1 MSMKTQRLLG
11 ILSVLTNTKK
21 VTVLEL
27 AEKFEVSKRTI
38 FRDLDTLLCAGFPI
52 VSHSGIGGGISIM
65 EEYKINTN
73 ILSFADTEKIYT
85 ALNALNSIE
94 KDEAIT
100 NLIAKLVPAPEK
112 DIFTKS
118 QYVINLSSWF
128 YDEFTYEKATTL
140 HQAISK
146 QCCVKI
152 EYCSNKGRTVRT
164 IEPHKLVFKSSLW
177 YLYAYCQKRKSFR
190 MFRLNRIVSF
200 EITDIKFQK
209 RPTDIIKF
217 DTKYGE
223 NLFSKEYREGY
234 IKVVLEYDPKDEFSI
249 SSKIDASF
257 FHRIE
262 DSSDKSQIQFYT
274 SDLTW
279 ANELVFSL
287 LDKVK
292 VISPSELRD
301 TISTKLNEINLFYK
315 G

>member
-1 MSMKTQRLLG
+1 
-11 ILSVLTNTKK
+11 
-21 VTVLEL
+21 
-27 AEKFEVSKRTI
+27 
-38 FRDLDTLLCAGFPI
+38 
-52 VSHSGIGGGISIM
+52 
-65 EEYKINTN
+65 
-73 ILSFADTEKIYT
+73 
-85 ALNALNSIE
+85 
-94 KDEAIT
+94 
-100 NLIAKLVPAPEK
+100 
-112 DIFTKS
+112 
-118 QYVINLSSWF
+118 
-128 YDEFTYEKATTL
+128 
-140 HQAISK
+140 
-146 QCCVKI
+146 
-152 EYCSNKGRTVRT
+152 
-164 IEPHKLVFKSSLW
+164 
-177 YLYAYCQKRKSFR
+177 

-200 EITDIKFQK
+200 EITD
-209 RPTDIIKF
+209 IKF

>member
-1 MSMKTQRLLG
+1 
-11 ILSVLTNTKK
+11 
-21 VTVLEL
+21 
-27 AEKFEVSKRTI
+27 
-38 FRDLDTLLCAGFPI
+38 
-52 VSHSGIGGGISIM
+52 M

-100 NLIAKLVPAPEK
+100 NLIAKLVPVPEK

-128 YDEFTYEKATTL
+128 NDEFTYEKATSL
-140 HQAISK
+140 HQAICN

-164 IEPHKLVFKSSLW
+164 VEPHKLVFKCSLW
-177 YLYAYCQKRKSFR
+177 YLYAYCQERKDFR

-200 EITDIKFQK
+200 EIADVKFQK

-217 DTKYGE
+217 DTKYGA
-223 NLFSKEYREGY
+223 NLFSKEYRDGY
-234 IKVVLEYDPKDEFSI
+234 VKVVLEYDQKDEFSL

-257 FHRIE
+257 FHKVE
-262 DSSDKSQIQFYT
+262 GSSEKSQIQFYT
-274 SDLTW
+274 SDLAWT
-279 ANELVFSL
+279 NELVFSM

-292 VISPSELRD
+292 VISPLELRD
-301 TISTKLNEINLFYK
+301 TIRTKLNKINLFYK